1 MPLPTFIPYLLRSCS
16 ITTHK
21 CTHLLIDA
29 GHISIESDLASKE
42 AIRQVHLKRAQQYT
56 DDDYATLE
64 ALMYDKLDLRLE
76 DAQVDKSS
84 FKKMLNLLISVAVHP
99 WRRSTVL
106 QKCTELARRFVPSS
120 Y

>member
-1 MPLPTFIPYLLRSCS
+1 MHTFYSYHLRFCS

-76 DAQVDKSS
+76 DAQVDRSS
-84 FKKMLNLLISVAVHP
+84 FKKVQI
-99 WRRSTVL
+99 
-106 QKCTELARRFVPSS
+106 C
-120 Y
+120 